1 VAETAASFTSGG
13 SFARPRTPSR
23 RTRAQ
28 NGRVLRLH
36 ASLDAR
42 REPAFASLLREL
54 DGVRR
59 VVRHPDESCEDE
71 QTVFVADV
79 EPSGADE
86 LITAIEDMGISV
98 DDYVLTRVD
107 VVAPQRLHLTGHR
120 AVDGL
125 AWVEVMG
132 AARANSW
139 PLARYL
145 ALINVAAVIA
155 AVGVIISSPI
165 LIVGAM
171 AVSPDLLPICATC
184 VGIVAGRRK
193 LALRSFATLTL
204 GLGLV
209 VVTAAIVAFFLK
221 VTGILPD
228 GFQVEQS
235 SLNTLAHLDY
245 STVLVAAA
253 AGIAAMLSFESGA
266 AAAVGVAISVTTIP
280 ASAYL
285 GVAIG
290 GGGIDKAG
298 GAVLVLAVNVALLIA
313 TGSLT
318 LLVQRVLPNRSGAPV

>member
-1 VAETAASFTSGG
+1 
-13 SFARPRTPSR
+13 
-23 RTRAQ
+23 
-28 NGRVLRLH
+28 VLRLH

-42 REPAFASLLREL
+42 REPAFASLLRDL

-59 VVRHPDESCEDE
+59 VVRHPDESCEE
-71 QTVFVADV
+71 PLTVFVADV
-79 EPSGADE
+79 EPAGADA
-86 LITAIEDMGISV
+86 LITAIEEMGISV

-107 VVAPQRLHLTGHR
+107 VVAPQRTQLTGHR
-120 AVDGL
+120 AIDGL

-184 VGIVAGRRK
+184 VGIVAGKRK
-193 LALRSFATLTL
+193 LAIRSFATLNL

-209 VVTAAIVAFFLK
+209 VVTAAVVAFFLK

-228 GFQVEQS
+228 GFQVEES

-298 GAVLVLAVNVALLIA
+298 GAVAVLAVNVALLII

-318 LLVQRVLPNRSGAPV
+318 LLVQRVLPNQSGAPV

>member
-1 VAETAASFTSGG
+1 
-13 SFARPRTPSR
+13 
-23 RTRAQ
+23 
-28 NGRVLRLH
+28 VLRLH
-36 ASLDAR
+36 ASLDPR
-42 REPAFASLLREL
+42 REPTFAALLREL

-59 VVRHPDESCEDE
+59 VARQPDESCETE

-79 EPSGADE
+79 EPSAADR
-86 LITAIEDMGISV
+86 LIEAIEEMEIDV

-120 AVDGL
+120 AIDGL

-132 AARANSW
+132 QARQNSW
-139 PLARYL
+139 PLARYVV
-145 ALINVAAVIA
+145 LINVAAVIA
-155 AVGVIISSPI
+155 AVGVIISNGI

-204 GLGLV
+204 GLVLV
-209 VVTAAIVAFFLK
+209 IATAAILAALLRW
-221 VTGILPD
+221 TGLLHQ
-228 GFQVEQS
+228 GFTVEQS
-235 SLNTLAHLDY
+235 SLHTLAHLDY
-245 STVLVAAA
+245 TTVLVAAA
-253 AGIAAMLSFESGA
+253 AGIAAMISFESGA

-290 GGGIDKAG
+290 GGGIGEAL
-298 GAVLVLAVNVALLIA
+298 GALAVLAVNVALLIT

-318 LLVQRVLPNRSGAPV
+318 LLVQRSLPNRSGAPI

>member
-1 VAETAASFTSGG
+1 M
-13 SFARPRTPSR
+13 
-23 RTRAQ
+23 
-28 NGRVLRLH
+28 LRLH

-54 DGVRR
+54 EGVRR
-59 VVRHPDESCEDE
+59 VVRQPDESADAG

-79 EPSGADE
+79 EPAAADQLVE
-86 LITAIEDMGISV
+86 AIAAMGISV
-98 DDYVLTRVD
+98 DDYLLTRVE
-107 VVAPQRLHLTGHR
+107 VVAPQRRHLTGER
-120 AVDGL
+120 DIDGF

-132 AARANSW
+132 QARANSR

-155 AVGVIISSPI
+155 ALGVIVSSGI

-184 VGIVAGRRK
+184 VGLVAGRRK
-193 LALRSFATLTL
+193 LAARAFATLVI
-204 GLGLV
+204 GMVAV
-209 VVTAAIVAFFLK
+209 VATAAVLSFLLK
-221 VTGILPD
+221 ATGILPAD
-228 GFQVEQS
+228 FQVEQS
-235 SLNTLAHLDY
+235 SLHTLAHLDY
-245 STVLVAAA
+245 STALVAAA
-253 AGIAAMLSFESGA
+253 AGVAAMLSFESGA

-290 GGGIDKAG
+290 GGGIDKAL
-298 GAVLVLAVNVALLIA
+298 GAVLVLAVNIALLIT

-318 LLVQRVLPNRSGAPV
+318 LLVQRALPNRSGAPV

>member
-1 VAETAASFTSGG
+1 
-13 SFARPRTPSR
+13 
-23 RTRAQ
+23 
-28 NGRVLRLH
+28 VLRLH
-36 ASLDAR
+36 ASLDRR

-54 DGVRR
+54 EGVRR
-59 VVRHPDESCEDE
+59 VVRHPDESCEAG

-79 EPSGADE
+79 EPAGADQ

-132 AARANSW
+132 QARANSW

-184 VGIVAGRRK
+184 VGIVAGKRK
-193 LALRSFATLTL
+193 LALRSFATLNL

-209 VVTAAIVAFFLK
+209 VVTAAIVSFGLK

-228 GFQVEQS
+228 EFQVENS
-235 SLNTLAHLDY
+235 SLHTLAHLDY

-290 GGGIDKAG
+290 GGGIDNAL
-298 GAVLVLAVNVALLIA
+298 GALAVLAVNVALLIL

-318 LLVQRVLPNRSGAPV
+318 LLVQRVLPNQSGAPV

>member
-1 VAETAASFTSGG
+1 M
-13 SFARPRTPSR
+13 
-23 RTRAQ
+23 
-28 NGRVLRLH
+28 LRLH
-36 ASLDAR
+36 ASLDES
-42 REPAFASLLREL
+42 REPAFGAMLRDL

-59 VVRHPDESCEDE
+59 VVRQPDESCEE
-71 QTVFVADV
+71 TQTVFVADV
-79 EPSGADE
+79 EPSAADE
-86 LITAIEDMGISV
+86 LVEAIEELGIGI

-120 AVDGL
+120 SIDGL

-145 ALINVAAVIA
+145 TLINVAAVIA
-155 AVGVIISSPI
+155 ALGVIVSNGI

-184 VGIVAGRRK
+184 VGLVAGRRR
-193 LALRSFATLTL
+193 LALRAFATLTL
-204 GLGLV
+204 GMVLV
-209 VVTAAIVAFFLK
+209 VATAAVLSLLLK
-221 VTGILPD
+221 WAGFLPD
-228 GFQVEQS
+228 GFQVEHS
-235 SLNTLAHLDY
+235 SLHTLAHLDY

-253 AGIAAMLSFESGA
+253 AGIAAMISFESGA

-290 GGGIDKAG
+290 GGGIDKAL
-298 GAVLVLAVNVALLIA
+298 GAVAVLAVNVALLIA

-318 LLVQRVLPNRSGAPV
+318 LLVQRLLPNRSGAPV